1 MTRYYIHFYNS
12 NVCEIISAPNAETA
26 MERAMEIYDNVSH
39 VEEV

>member
-1 MTRYYIHFYNS
+1 MTRFYIHFFNS
-12 NVCEIISAPNAETA
+12 NVLGIIYAPNAETA